1 MQSLEIAESVTV
13 TSTIESIITALQN
26 KQDLQYRGYQ
36 FALRDP
42 TKPPQSL
49 CTHSYTRTSVLCA
62 LPGRYASTEVR
73 ELEGE
78 NTFEFK

>member
-1 MQSLEIAESVTV
+1 MTV
-13 TSTIESIITALQN
+13 TNTIESVITALR
-26 KQDLQYRGYQ
+26 KRHDLQYRGYQ

-42 TKPPQSL
+42 TKPLQSL